1 MTNDPAGQSV
11 ASRIE
16 PIQNSRVSLATLS
29 LILFKIGA
37 TSFGGLWAG
46 TQKLERELVI
56 KRAWLT
62 VEDQKALMVAATLIP
77 APKFLAFGGMVGFR
91 LRGWPGSIVALFS
104 IMAPPALCVL
114 GGAIVLNPDVLGGPM
129 PTLTRTVGIGVIG
142 LLFGNAIHQI
152 RSSRVTPR
160 QRTIG
165 IGIGASVAASA
176 ILGAPLILS
185 ALAGLALGIWL
196 IRPGEE
202 NES

>member
-1 MTNDPAGQSV
+1 MTSDPAGQSV

-16 PIQNSRVSLATLS
+16 PIQNARVSLARLS

-37 TSFGGLWAG
+37 TTFGGLWAG

-56 KRAWLT
+56 KRGWMT
-62 VEDQKALMVAATLIP
+62 VDDQKALMVAATLIP

-114 GGAIVLNPDVLGGPM
+114 AGAIVLNPGVLGGPM
-129 PTLTRTVGIGVIG
+129 PTLTRTVAVGVIG

-165 IGIGASVAASA
+165 IVLGASVAVSA
-176 ILGAPLILS
+176 VLGVPLIFS
-185 ALAGLALGIWL
+185 ALAGLALGVWL
-196 IRPGEE
+196 IRPGQ
-202 NES
+202 ESES